1 MVVLIAT
8 MASCGAGPIV
18 NGVLPAAAAA
28 TTAFA
33 SPISLQWVAAQGDGW
48 IEAML
53 AMDRASSVPEFRE
66 ALRPWHSP
74 TFNLSVV
81 SRRHTCSCCGAGGF
95 ALLKHPKLNMWS

>member
-1 MVVLIAT
+1 MMVVVVG
-8 MASCGAGPIV
+8 GAGPIV

-28 TTAFA
+28 TTAFD

-53 AMDRASSVPEFRE
+53 AMDRATSVPDFRE

-81 SRRHTCSCCGAGGF
+81 SRR
-95 ALLKHPKLNMWS
+95 

>member
-1 MVVLIAT
+1 MILVVW
-8 MASCGAGPIV
+8 AGPIV
-18 NGVLPAAAAA
+18 NGVLPAAAA
-28 TTAFA
+28 TTAFD

-53 AMDRASSVPEFRE
+53 AMDRATSVPEFRD

-81 SRRHTCSCCGAGGF
+81 SRRGRTFMLMLWC
-95 ALLKHPKLNMWS
+95 